1 MKKVIITGVTG
12 QDGSHMVDYLLANT
26 DIDIIAGVRRLSVKN
41 HENIKH
47 LVNNNRFKLI
57 DLDITDQSNVDR
69 VISDE
74 KPDYFI
80 NFAANSFVGVSWDM
94 PENHMNT
101 NCMAVLYQL
110 EAIRKH
116 CPECRY
122 YNAGCYDYKTQVVTK
137 NGIKSIDDVFEGDL
151 VPSLNIKT
159 QKVEYKPI
167 KKLIK
172 YKHKGKMLHFSGRGK
187 DIMVTPNHNM
197 FYEGKGGL
205 LKCRADEFVNK
216 SCVKYPMP
224 KGLSDEH
231 GFNHPYVGKINLE
244 EFIPKKQWNKNIE
257 ITEIDSLDLLYLLGL
272 YIGDGSSNIM
282 RKVYKSPPKQSAER
296 DISGRFTGLFTKA
309 KRKVEHFSARAS
321 IAIPETD
328 PAFLKVAE
336 VLDRNKI
343 NWSLHG
349 QCNITFFSWGLN
361 YFFDQCGHRSNEKE
375 IPNWVFDMPEDHQK
389 RLFEGLMDSDGCLSR
404 NTIEQTSKR
413 LAEQLLI
420 LASHVGLRASISER
434 GPRTAVLNDGRT
446 IKGKHT
452 SYTVSFSKNK
462 IGYQKK
468 IKTAYHSSNRQYKE
482 LDYDDYVWCL
492 EVEDNHNF
500 MTVRNGKTVFCG
512 NSSEEFGDVVT
523 VPQDETHPLRP
534 RSPYGA
540 SKASAR
546 HLVKVWRESY
556 NLYAVQGWLF
566 NHEGTRRGEEF
577 LTRKVT
583 KGVAN
588 IIKEIREGKEI
599 TPLQLGNL
607 DAKRDWSDAEDF
619 VDGIWKMLNQ
629 QANSYEDLSEY
640 VLASGETYSI
650 RDFVEAAFG
659 FAGFGAEE
667 CRWEGQG
674 LDQKYIHGDQVLVTI
689 NPKYYRPAEVSLL
702 LGDPTRAEEELKWVR
717 KTDFYGLVKK
727 MLNKDLS

>member
-122 YNAGCYDYKTQVVTK
+122 YNAG
-137 NGIKSIDDVFEGDL
+137 
-151 VPSLNIKT
+151 
-159 QKVEYKPI
+159 
-167 KKLIK
+167 
-172 YKHKGKMLHFSGRGK
+172 
-187 DIMVTPNHNM
+187 
-197 FYEGKGGL
+197 
-205 LKCRADEFVNK
+205 
-216 SCVKYPMP
+216 
-224 KGLSDEH
+224 
-231 GFNHPYVGKINLE
+231 
-244 EFIPKKQWNKNIE
+244 
-257 ITEIDSLDLLYLLGL
+257 
-272 YIGDGSSNIM
+272 
-282 RKVYKSPPKQSAER
+282 
-296 DISGRFTGLFTKA
+296 
-309 KRKVEHFSARAS
+309 
-321 IAIPETD
+321 
-328 PAFLKVAE
+328 
-336 VLDRNKI
+336 
-343 NWSLHG
+343 
-349 QCNITFFSWGLN
+349 
-361 YFFDQCGHRSNEKE
+361 
-375 IPNWVFDMPEDHQK
+375 
-389 RLFEGLMDSDGCLSR
+389 
-404 NTIEQTSKR
+404 
-413 LAEQLLI
+413 
-420 LASHVGLRASISER
+420 
-434 GPRTAVLNDGRT
+434 
-446 IKGKHT
+446 
-452 SYTVSFSKNK
+452 
-462 IGYQKK
+462 
-468 IKTAYHSSNRQYKE
+468 
-482 LDYDDYVWCL
+482 
-492 EVEDNHNF
+492 
-500 MTVRNGKTVFCG
+500 
-512 NSSEEFGDVVT
+512 SSEEFGDVEFS
-523 VPQDETHPLRP
+523 PQDETHPLRP

-556 NLYAVQGWLF
+556 NLYAIQGWLF